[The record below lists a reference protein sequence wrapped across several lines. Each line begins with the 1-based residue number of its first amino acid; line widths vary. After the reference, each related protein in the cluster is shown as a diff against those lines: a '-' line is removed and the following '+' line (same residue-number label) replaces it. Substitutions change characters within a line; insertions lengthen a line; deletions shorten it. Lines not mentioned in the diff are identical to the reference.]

1 ERTGAIGIC
10 GSSSFAISAAKIDS
24 RIKVMA
30 SVSMFDMGAAAR
42 TFQSPEQCKITIAE
56 ATQQRWVEAAG
67 GEIRY
72 TGGTIHELTADMH
85 PIQREFYDFYRTPR
99 GEFTPE
105 GSSTDLTTHP
115 TFSSN
120 VRFLNFYPFND
131 IQTIS
136 PRPLL
141 LVSGDQAS
149 PRAFSEDA
157 YARAA
162 EPTELLWVE
171 VAGHVDL
178 YDRTDLIPFDKIA
191 HFFKKNLGMT

>member
-1 ERTGAIGIC
+1 
-10 GSSSFAISAAKIDS
+10 
-24 RIKVMA
+24 MA

-42 TFQSPEQCKITIAE
+42 TFQSPEQYKITIAE
-56 ATQQRWVEAAG
+56 ASQQRWVEAAG
-67 GEIRY
+67 GKIRY

-105 GSSTDLTTHP
+105 GSSPDLTTHP

-131 IQTIS
+131 IETIS

-157 YARAA
+157 YA
-162 EPTELLWVE
+162 L
-171 VAGHVDL
+171 AGHVDL

-191 HFFKKNLGMT
+191 HFFKKNLGMK